1 VIQYRDGRYEIPESV
16 TCSLKYRIDFAIHV
30 IPIVFGSNGLFEMK
44 LTILI
49 LEGPYN
55 HQASDSAY
63 QLIQAA
69 LANGHEIRG
78 VFFYDDGV
86 YNVNRQMAPPQ
97 DDRHI
102 ANRWSE
108 LGGQG
113 IDIVVCIAAAK
124 RRGMVDDLLVPNT
137 RISGLG
143 QLAKMTLE
151 SDRVVVFGD

>member
-1 VIQYRDGRYEIPESV
+1 
-16 TCSLKYRIDFAIHV
+16 
-30 IPIVFGSNGLFEMK
+30 MK

-63 QLIQAA
+63 QLIQAS
-69 LANGHEIRG
+69 LASGHEIHG
-78 VFFYDDGV
+78 VFFYHDGV
-86 YNVNRQMAPPQ
+86 YNVNKQMDPPQ

-102 ANRWSE
+102 ANRWAE
-108 LGGQG
+108 LGKSG

-124 RRGMVDDLLVPNT
+124 RRGITDEVLVPDT

-143 QLAKMTLE
+143 QLAKMTME
-151 SDRVVVFGD
+151 SDRLVVFGD